1 MKSIVLSR
9 KVTPKRT
16 RTIELER
23 GPFFGLI
30 VGYETHSYKNHKERD
45 LTILFLCFSIRY
57 QVKIHKEVSNEY
69 SRQL

>member
-1 MKSIVLSR
+1 MKSIVFNR

-23 GPFFGLI
+23 GPFFGLV
-30 VGYETHSYKNHKERD
+30 VGYEKHSYKNHKERD
-45 LTILFLCFSIRY
+45 LTFLFLCFSLRFL
-57 QVKIHKEVSNEY
+57 VKIHKEVSNEY